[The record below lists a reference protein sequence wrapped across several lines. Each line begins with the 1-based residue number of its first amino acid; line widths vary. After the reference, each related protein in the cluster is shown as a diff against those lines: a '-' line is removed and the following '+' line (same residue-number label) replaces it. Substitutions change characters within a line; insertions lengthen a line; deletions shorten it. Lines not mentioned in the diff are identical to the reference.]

1 MRLLL
6 QSALSIS
13 AMALF
18 LVACSDENENT
29 EKPAPPPPEVE
40 VMTVDPQPIP
50 NIVEL
55 PGRVQAVRIAEIR
68 ARVDG
73 IIQKRLYEE
82 GTEVEVG
89 TPLFQIDPR
98 EMRANLKAAKAVLE
112 RAKATALNAAQDV
125 RRYKGLVAKQA
136 ISQQEYDTALA
147 TLRTAKADVSQAEAN
162 VQSAELN
169 LEYTVVQ
176 SPIKGRA
183 GRAEVTEGALVSASQ
198 GTLLTTVEQFDPV
211 YVNFSQSSSAL
222 LQIRADLASGA
233 LKLPEDGRVSVKL
246 ILENGK
252 EYPRIGYVNFYAMS
266 IDENTGTVAV
276 RAEFPNP
283 DKLLLPGQFVR
294 ARINAGTRPN
304 GVLIPQRAVVVNDQE
319 ARVLL
324 VDADGKVASQKISL
338 GELQGGDW
346 IIEQGLTKGD
356 VVIVEGGGSVR
367 NGAKVRTIPFEREEP
382 PEQPDPSNPSQS
394 SQPSESAK

>member
-1 MRLLL
+1 MRQLL
-6 QSALSIS
+6 QNAALIC
-13 AMALF
+13 ATALL
-18 LVACSDENENT
+18 LVACSDDEQT
-29 EKPAPPPPEVE
+29 APPAPPPPEVE
-40 VMTVDPQPIP
+40 VMTVDPQPVA
-50 NIVEL
+50 NIIEL

-68 ARVDG
+68 ARVNG

-98 EMRANLKAAKAVLE
+98 EMRANLKAAKAALE
-112 RAKATALNAAQDV
+112 RAEATALNAAQDV

-169 LEYTVVQ
+169 LEYTTVE
-176 SPIKGRA
+176 SPIEGRA
-183 GRAEVTEGALVSASQ
+183 GRAQVTEGALVSASE

-211 YVNFSQSSSAL
+211 YVNFSQSSSDL
-222 LQIRADLASGA
+222 LEVRARIASGE
-233 LKLPEDGRVSVKL
+233 LELPDESRVEVKL
-246 ILENGK
+246 ILENGS
-252 EYPRIGYVNFYAMS
+252 EYPHPGYIDFYAMS
-266 IDENTGTVAV
+266 IDETTGTVAV

-294 ARINAGTRPN
+294 ARVNAGVRPN
-304 GVLIPQRAVVVNDQE
+304 GVLIPQRAVVVNDQA

-324 VDADGKVASQKISL
+324 VGEDDKVASHEVEL
-338 GELQGGDW
+338 GELQGSEW
-346 IIEQGLTKGD
+346 VIRSGLNKGD

-367 NGAKVRTIPFEREEP
+367 SGAAVRTIPFEREAP
-382 PEQPDPSNPSQS
+382 PESPETSAAP
-394 SQPSESAK
+394 ESAQ

>member
-1 MRLLL
+1 MRQLL
-6 QSALSIS
+6 QNAVLTS
-13 AMALF
+13 AMAL
-18 LVACSDENENT
+18 LLIACSDDEQAEQ
-29 EKPAPPPPEVE
+29 PAPPPPEVE
-40 VMTVDPQPIP
+40 VMKVDPQPIP
-50 NIVEL
+50 NIIEL

-98 EMRANLKAAKAVLE
+98 EMRANLKAAKAALE

-147 TLRTAKADVSQAEAN
+147 TLRTAEADVSQAEAN
-162 VQSAELN
+162 VQSAELD
-169 LEYTVVQ
+169 LEYTIVE
-176 SPIKGRA
+176 SPIEGRA

-222 LQIRADLASGA
+222 LQLRADLASGA
-233 LKLPEDGRVSVKL
+233 LKLPDDGRVEVKL

-252 EYPRIGYVNFYAMS
+252 EYPRPGYVNFYAMT
-266 IDENTGTVAV
+266 IDETTGTVAV

-304 GVLIPQRAVVVNDQE
+304 GVLIPQRAVMVNDQA

-324 VDADGKVASQKISL
+324 VGEDGKVASREIAL
-338 GELQGGDW
+338 GELQGSKW
-346 IIEQGLTKGD
+346 VIEEGLQAGD

-367 NGAKVRTIPFEREEP
+367 NGTEVRTIPFEREEP
-382 PEQPDPSNPSQS
+382 PEPSEPSQS
-394 SQPSESAK
+394 SEPAR